1 MKYGT
6 DQANLNMNS
15 ADQQIPWVYN
25 GTTRYS
31 HRAIL
36 NGLEPETTYCKKEL
50 ICFLNINFLDYQIE
64 DRKFSFKTMPKNP
77 SSYKVIK
84 ILLGR

>member
-1 MKYGT
+1 MERRDTVTERFWMDWSLK
-6 DQANLNMNS
+6 
-15 ADQQIPWVYN
+15 
-25 GTTRYS
+25 R
-31 HRAIL
+31 
-36 NGLEPETTYCKKEL
+36 L
-50 ICFLNINFLDYQIE
+50 IVRKSWFVFFFFLNINFLDYQIE